1 MEKIHVQSL
10 AYVHYQH
17 PDLEQA
23 LRFLSDFGLVEAQRD
38 GGKVFL
44 RGYGVDPYCYIAETS
59 PDGARHFKGA
69 YFRAQDLQQLHK
81 AASLYGGSP
90 VCENY
95 GPGGGQV
102 VTLTDPNGI
111 SVGVIAGQALRNINA
126 RDEEAGTLEL
136 TPQVANSVIQKP
148 RKGDTRRFKLG
159 ASPVHKFGHY
169 GINVPIVKY
178 KETLEWY
185 TTVFNLSPTDCIYD
199 PVSGEDTTCF
209 THIDLGSEFTDHHV
223 RLIMLSCVFK
233 MVLFPK
239 DFVTDFEGQSFFV
252 AGKKDATKAYVHHSS
267 FEVNDFDTQTLGHD
281 WLMKNGW
288 TNCWGIGRHVLGSQI
303 FDYWYNIPFMSVVY
317 LPFSMLTPIMSR
329 FDPSGNVVEH
339 YSDGDLVN
347 KGSSVAREPAAPSSL
362 YVWGPNLPLAFMS
375 GKMEDAGKVL
385 VAPPDASNAKA
396 AHYQTKSTAA

>member
-209 THIDLGSEFTDHHV
+209 THIDLGSEFTDHH
-223 RLIMLSCVFK
+223 
-233 MVLFPK
+233 
-239 DFVTDFEGQSFFV
+239 SFFV

-303 FDYWYNIPFMSVVY
+303 FDYWYNIPFM
-317 LPFSMLTPIMSR
+317 